1 MRRIALIALSALG
14 LVAQAWAAPA
24 PQLYE
29 VDVLVFANH
38 LPNLDG
44 GEQWNQEKIAPITG
58 FKQALAPSH
67 GLPAG
72 SQLALAQSIL
82 SSHPSYTILAARSWV
97 QNAVTLSKTKP
108 VRITSR
114 RDGGRLKGVI
124 RVFQWRL
131 MHVALNL
138 RYIPSDGGSSS
149 ISSSDG
155 DSSSGGETSSLSPSS
170 LSASSPATNP
180 VPSYQMIESR
190 PVTLRRT
197 NYFDHPKFGVL
208 VRVVPY
214 KGPLTAPR

>member
-1 MRRIALIALSALG
+1 MRRITLIALSALG
-14 LVAQAWAAPA
+14 LAAQAWAAPA
-24 PQLYE
+24 PRLYE

-38 LPNLDG
+38 LHKLDG
-44 GEQWNQEKIAPITG
+44 GERWNQEKINHIAG
-58 FKQALAPSH
+58 FKKALSPSH
-67 GLPAG
+67 GLPAR

-131 MHVALNL
+131 MHVALDL
-138 RYIPSDGGSSS
+138 RYTPP
-149 ISSSDG
+149 G
-155 DSSSGGETSSLSPSS
+155 DSSSSLLPGSSSRSSASSSSLSSS
-170 LSASSPATNP
+170 SASSNP
-180 VPSYQMIESR
+180 VPGYQMIESR
-190 PVTLRRT
+190 PIALRRT

-208 VRVVPY
+208 VRIVPY